1 MTATTDSRGCVI
13 LAGGHG
19 SRLGGVNKALLEVG
33 GRQIVERTLASI
45 RPLVAHVT
53 LVVNDD
59 SLAPLNLPLFHDPE
73 PHAGVLPALLTGLRA
88 SAAELCLVTA
98 SDMPFVNSALVDHL
112 FSACASFDVCLP
124 YTDGRAEPMFAVY
137 RREPC
142 IKAIAGALAR
152 GQMRMIAFL
161 DSLRVARLEEPELRE
176 YDPELLSF
184 FNVNEPQDLIKA
196 QEIAARVDGTL

>member
-1 MTATTDSRGCVI
+1 MTSSRGCVI

-33 GRQIVERTLASI
+33 GRQIVERALASI
-45 RPLVAHVT
+45 RPLVDQVT

-59 SLAPLNLPLFHDPE
+59 SLAHLNLPLFHDPE
-73 PHAGVLPALLTGLRA
+73 PHAGVLPALLTGLGA
-88 SAAELCLVTA
+88 STADLCLVTA
-98 SDMPFVNSALVDHL
+98 SDMPFIKSALVDHL
-112 FSACASFDVCLP
+112 FNACANYDVCLP
-124 YTDGRAEPMFAVY
+124 YTDGRPEPMFAVY

-142 IKAIAGALAR
+142 VKAISDTLAR

-161 DSLRVARLEEPELRE
+161 DHLRVARLEEPELSK
-176 YDPELLSF
+176 YDPDLLSF

-196 QEIAARVDGTL
+196 QEIAARVDGAGPPV